1 MSIELN
7 CRNYQA
13 LLRKCIESYHFT
25 PCPRDQRTFE
35 LIHNTTEWDM
45 NFPVITIISRKLNY
59 NFMFAEAYWILMG
72 SAMLSGVDSHCG
84 SIQKYSDDLITMSGA
99 YGPQFIQ
106 QYRYV
111 VDMLRQ
117 DKQTRQALMTFWRPS
132 PRESKDIPCTV
143 SLQFLVRNNE
153 IHTSVYMRSSDVWLG
168 LPYDIFCFS
177 MITEYIRLALGNAD
191 IRLGKLRMTAGSQHL
206 YQRDE
211 HPAWLLT
218 NDHTPCGVYQPMS
231 SHGFNHPVELLEW
244 LGMQRNHPKY
254 VISQN

>member
-13 LLRKCIESYHFT
+13 LLRKCVECHQYIPT
-25 PCPRDQRTFE
+25 PRDLITYE
-35 LIHNTTEWDM
+35 LIHNTTEWHMD
-45 NFPVITIISRKLNY
+45 FPVIAIPERKLNY
-59 NFMFAEAYWILMG
+59 NFMFAEAYWILTG

-84 SIQKYSDDLITMSGA
+84 NIQKYSDDRITMSGA

-111 VDMLRQ
+111 MDCLNS
-117 DKQTRQALMTFWRPS
+117 DKCSRQALMTFWRPS
-132 PRESKDIPCTV
+132 PRASKDIPCTV
-143 SLQFLVRNNE
+143 SLQFMIRNFQL
-153 IHTSVYMRSSDVWLG
+153 HVSVFMRSSDVWLG

-177 MITEYIRLALGNAD
+177 MIAEFIRLGINAPVVS
-191 IRLGKLRMTAGSQHL
+191 LGKLRITAGSQHL
-206 YQRDE
+206 YQQNIRE
-211 HPAWLLT
+211 AATVMELT
-218 NDHTPCGVYQPMS
+218 KGYGVYPNMS